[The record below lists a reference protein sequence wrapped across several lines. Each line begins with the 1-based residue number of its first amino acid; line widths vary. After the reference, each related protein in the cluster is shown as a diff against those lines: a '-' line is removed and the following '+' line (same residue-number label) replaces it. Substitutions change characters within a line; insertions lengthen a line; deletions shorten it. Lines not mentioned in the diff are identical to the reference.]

1 MAQTIQTLYSEI
13 SSLLQTAEESIADL
27 TQQMRSQQADLTEVR
42 DRMAPLLTE
51 KLAPVEK
58 DLRAANTYLTMAQ
71 RKCGA
76 FPYEPTPQSTPCP
89 ELQRMFAT
97 ARNRTDFIDLYILA
111 ANAVAY
117 LQLQKE
123 LICKEHEADIAR
135 ALNTPAAQATQAKI
149 DQLRSQQRS
158 IAGSPQMQA
167 LAEAVRQAEA
177 NYGHIAETRLPEKT
191 DDAFYLGDQ
200 ALPLPLENADE
211 AMLSAFG
218 DRWNGQQKTLRL
230 PILFPTESRADGINY
245 APFKLQLTYSNA
257 MAAQSYQFVQGL
269 VYNILVNY
277 DPLPGRVTLLDLDTY
292 NSEYLGVLEPL
303 AGPESMILFP
313 EDPKAADNALTD
325 IEDAAYSDPENARK
339 HRFLI
344 VRGLGTG
351 SGSSLAEKLLRIC
364 RDGRKNNISVIFL
377 DRQADDSRNTIDRRE
392 TYDITLCAESRDN
405 GFVDRQTGHPLLFP
419 SAPTAIDSDAMED
432 FKQAYTPEK
441 RSNAYENFFS
451 LDASAVNYTRK
462 RNKIR
467 LPYAMDRDGNVLSM
481 VFEGME
487 FASFIMGGSGSG
499 KSTLIHALI
508 TSIVRNYH
516 PDEVELWLAD
526 FKMVTFS
533 KYIRHMPP
541 HVKYILMDESAE
553 LIRDFVD
560 KIYEEMLRRETALS
574 SLGFENRRDL
584 PLSKYMPAIFVIFD
598 EFSIL
603 SSVLSTDEVYRDRL
617 QQIMVKGRATGFRFI
632 FSSQKFTA
640 GAAALTST
648 AREQIGSRLVMR
660 GEKQEM
666 RDTLAVP
673 GSQNNSNI
681 QRAIDTLPPYY
692 TLNLRQQGDGS
703 YTLDRGMALYF
714 PGDNDEAWVSRAALF
729 DALRTN
735 YRPVSEEQYD
745 PNLLDQYVDKHP
757 VVVNRS
763 ELFVFE
769 PARFRNL
776 AQTLRN
782 DPNNLIFDDDILVSF
797 GTPRRLEE
805 ASLATLTT
813 EACENIL
820 LLASDREL
828 ACGMSVLLSTVRSFL
843 AQKCDVQVWAYQR
856 NRIYHTYRQD
866 HFSKLDVRAG
876 AEAVWDAIDH
886 LVADI
891 KAGKHNNQLI
901 VLLGM
906 ENLVNQFSSGGMLS
920 SKSIASTA
928 TPSFSNLTA
937 TTAEEQQAAAACLS
951 DEQILW
957 DMYEELCEKGEAAGK
972 TDEQIDAEYQQLVD
986 QYWQNKFQNQ
996 PAVAPVPTPVEQP
1009 PEPAVPHLSDPL
1021 GALQALLREGSNYGC
1036 HFLVCL
1042 NNYAALRT
1050 LGIQIDRFNHRLA
1063 FKTDAADTSAAI
1075 FNSSVAF
1082 RLAEHI
1088 CQYAAFG
1095 SSGGQYSL
1103 SPYLHRGVVWD
1114 NWTVTPDG
1122 KPDNG
1127 LKK

>member
-1 MAQTIQTLYSEI
+1 MNQDIQTLYQSI
-13 SSLLQTAEESIADL
+13 SSFLQESENTIQAL
-27 TQQMRSQQADLTEVR
+27 SRQLATQQEDREQVSA
-42 DRMAPLLTE
+42 RMAPILAE
-51 KLAPVEK
+51 KLAPIEK
-58 DLRAANTYLTMAQ
+58 ELRVANTYLIMAQ
-71 RKCGA
+71 RQCGTVDYT
-76 FPYEPTPQSTPCP
+76 PNPTFASAP
-89 ELQRMFAT
+89 EMQQLFAT
-97 ARNRTDFIDLYILA
+97 ARNRTDFLCLYYKASDAI
-111 ANAVAY
+111 AY

-123 LICKEHEADIAR
+123 AITRTHEADVSAEM
-135 ALNTPAAQATQAKI
+135 NTPAALATLAKI
-149 DQLRSQQRS
+149 NELRQQQGA
-158 IAGSPQMQA
+158 IAGDPRMQE

-177 NYGHIAETRLPEKT
+177 TYGHIAEPRLPEKT
-191 DDAFYLGDQ
+191 DDAFFLCDQ
-200 ALPLPLENADE
+200 ALPLPLENADKV
-211 AMLSAFG
+211 MQSAFG
-218 DRWNGQQKTLRL
+218 DRWNGQEKTLRL
-230 PILFPTESRADGINY
+230 PLLFPTEGRADGINY
-245 APFKLQLTYSNA
+245 APFKLHITYSNL
-257 MAAQSYQFVQGL
+257 MANRSYQLVQGL
-269 VYNILVNY
+269 LYNILVNY

-856 NRIYHTYRQD
+856 NRMYHLYRQT
-866 HFSKLDVRAG
+866 HFAKMDVREG
-876 AEAVWDAIDH
+876 AQAVWDAIDH

-891 KAGKHNNQLI
+891 KAGKQNNQLI

-906 ENLVNQFSSGGMLS
+906 ENMVNQFTSGGMFS
-920 SKSIASTA
+920 SKSASSSV
-928 TPSFSNLTA
+928 SFSGLEA
-937 TTAEEQQAAAACLS
+937 TTAEEQQAASACLS

-957 DMYEELCEKGEAAGK
+957 AMYEELCEKGEAAGK

-996 PAVAPVPTPVEQP
+996 PTAAPVPTPVEQP